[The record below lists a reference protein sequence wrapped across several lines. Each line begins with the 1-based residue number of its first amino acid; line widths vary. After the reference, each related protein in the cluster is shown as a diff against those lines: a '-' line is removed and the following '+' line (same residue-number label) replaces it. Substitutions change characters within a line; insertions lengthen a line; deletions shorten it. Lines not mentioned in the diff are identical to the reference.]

1 MPEELILPAEACAML
16 GVTDQTLRRW
26 VESGDLPA
34 IRTVGGHRRYRRSDV
49 LALLAVTAEGTE
61 A

>member
-1 MPEELILPAEACAML
+1 MLVMPDELIAPAEACAML

-26 VESGDLPA
+26 VDLGHLA
-34 IRTVGGHRRYRRSDV
+34 AVRTPGGHRRYRRSDV
-49 LALLAVTAEGTE
+49 EALSAADWF

>member
-1 MPEELILPAEACAML
+1 MLVMPDELIAPAEACAML

-26 VESGDLPA
+26 VDLGHLA
-34 IRTVGGHRRYRRSDV
+34 AVRTPGGHRRYRRSDV
-49 LALLAVTAEGTE
+49 EALTAEAE

>member
-1 MPEELILPAEACAML
+1 MPDELIAPAEACVML

-26 VESGDLPA
+26 VDLGHLA
-34 IRTVGGHRRYRRSDV
+34 AVRTPGGHRRYRRSDV
-49 LALLAVTAEGTE
+49 EALTAEAE

>member
-1 MPEELILPAEACAML
+1 MLVMPDELIAPAEACAML

-26 VESGDLPA
+26 VDLGHLA
-34 IRTVGGHRRYRRSDV
+34 AVRTPGGHRRYRRSDV
-49 LALLAVTAEGTE
+49 EALTAKAE

>member
-1 MPEELILPAEACAML
+1 MPEELILPAEACALL

-26 VESGDLPA
+26 VDDGSLPA

-49 LALLAVTAEGTE
+49 MALIVAAVPEGD

>member
-1 MPEELILPAEACAML
+1 MPDELIAPAEACAML

-26 VESGDLPA
+26 VDLGHLA
-34 IRTVGGHRRYRRSDV
+34 AVRTPGGHRRYRRSDV
-49 LALLAVTAEGTE
+49 EALTAEAE